1 MDESVSIPIYI
12 NFNDAERP
20 WNVLCLLRVAA
31 IFLSRF
37 KYETK
42 TVSDYDRNAMEQ
54 EQQLKYNT
62 V

>member
-1 MDESVSIPIYI
+1 
-12 NFNDAERP
+12 
-20 WNVLCLLRVAA
+20 VLCLLRVAA

-54 EQQLKYNT
+54 EQQLKHNT
-62 V
+62 VNS